1 MALAF
6 ARVLLLIAL
15 IGEIAVLVFV
25 GRRIGILPTI
35 GLVLLT
41 SAAGSILLRLQGLGV
56 LAKIRA
62 EMGARRFPGKDI
74 GHGALV
80 FAGGLLL
87 LAPGFITDMI
97 GLLLFVPPIR
107 EWVWK
112 LLAAR
117 VTVMAPGFWQAPDQ
131 RPGSPGNGKVFDLEA
146 GEFEV
151 RDKPPSPWNRR
162 ELD

>member
-1 MALAF
+1 MAVV
-6 ARVLLLIAL
+6 RYLLLIVA
-15 IGEIAVLVFV
+15 IAEMLVLVFV
-25 GRRIGILPTI
+25 GRQVGVLPTI

-62 EMGARRFPGKDI
+62 EMDARRIPAKDI

-80 FAGGLLL
+80 FAAGLLL
-87 LAPGFITDMI
+87 LAPGFVTDMI

-117 VTVMAPGFWQAPDQ
+117 VIMMAPGFWQARDQ
-131 RPGSPGNGKVFDLEA
+131 RRSSPGNGKVFDLEP

-162 ELD
+162 ELE